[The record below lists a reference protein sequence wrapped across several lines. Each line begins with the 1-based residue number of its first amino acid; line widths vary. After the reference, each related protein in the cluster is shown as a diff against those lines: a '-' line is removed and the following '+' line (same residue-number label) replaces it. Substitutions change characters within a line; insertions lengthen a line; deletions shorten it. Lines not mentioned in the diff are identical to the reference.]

1 MSDLFARERH
11 DPEWSGV
18 VADLIEG
25 ERAVGI
31 VYADDGVT
39 YAEFYPDEDQAP
51 WVFDS
56 ADLQRVLDTAVA
68 MVTASPEP
76 APGTAEVAGADPVT
90 ALAAQF
96 DPLAARRG
104 PEDEGFY
111 PLPVAARLLGAC
123 SALGLA
129 VVSIEGFTLH
139 PGWENAVAGC
149 RSDLGAAYEGEPW
162 GAFLAGCNTQ
172 ATALLERWPRR
183 ANFAV
188 TFEIQDQ
195 AGEQY
200 VL

>member
-1 MSDLFARERH
+1 MSDLFARDRH
-11 DPEWSGV
+11 DPEWGGMV
-18 VADLIEG
+18 VDLVED
-25 ERAVGI
+25 ERVVGI
-31 VYADDGVT
+31 VYADDDVP

-51 WVFDS
+51 WVFAI
-56 ADLQRVLDTAVA
+56 ADLQRVLDTATT
-68 MVTASPEP
+68 MVTTSPES
-76 APGTAEVAGADPVT
+76 APGTVETDGADPVT

-96 DPLAARRG
+96 DQLAARRG

-111 PLPVAARLLGAC
+111 PPPVAARLLGAC

-139 PGWENAVAGC
+139 AGWEDGVAGC

-172 ATALLERWPRR
+172 AMALLERWPRR

-195 AGEQY
+195 AGERY